1 MQLIGRKEE
10 QKTFKHMMQ
19 STESKL
25 VAVYGRRRIGKT
37 FLIRKYFD
45 TKFTFEIVGLHNG
58 NMKDQIRHF
67 VQTLVRHGY
76 AEAMVAHPDTW
87 METFDLFSLYLNK
100 LKGKEKKVIFFDE
113 LPWFDTPRSKF
124 LMAFEHFW
132 NAFCTKRSDILLIIC
147 GSSASWMIKK
157 ILQNKG
163 GLHNR
168 ISEKMQI
175 LPFTLSETKL
185 FLNEKGIKWSMYDI
199 AQLYMTMGGIP
210 YYLDAVRKGESVV
223 QCIDRLCFQKTGLMY
238 NEFEELY
245 TSLFSN
251 SDNHK
256 KIISILASSKGGMTR
271 DELIIKSKLPSGGNL
286 TSTMDELVKSN
297 FIIPWTPYGMKQNKL
312 VFKIEDFFTLF
323 YFKFM
328 HDRSGRQQENWTKLV
343 KNQSW
348 VSWSGFAFEKLCF
361 THTDQIKKALG
372 LSVIQTQI
380 YGWKSQND
388 DEGAQIDLIID
399 RADNIIHLCEIKFCN
414 ATFVIDKSYA
424 AKLRNKVASFSKVV
438 KKKTLFLTMV
448 TTFGTLDNEYYKELV
463 QNEVTLEDIF

>member
-157 ILQNKG
+157 ILQNKRWPAQQ
-163 GLHNR
+163 NFR
-168 ISEKMQI
+168 KNAD
-175 LPFTLSETKL
+175 FTL
-185 FLNEKGIKWSMYDI
+185 
-199 AQLYMTMGGIP
+199 
-210 YYLDAVRKGESVV
+210 
-223 QCIDRLCFQKTGLMY
+223 
-238 NEFEELY
+238 
-245 TSLFSN
+245 
-251 SDNHK
+251 
-256 KIISILASSKGGMTR
+256 
-271 DELIIKSKLPSGGNL
+271 
-286 TSTMDELVKSN
+286 
-297 FIIPWTPYGMKQNKL
+297 
-312 VFKIEDFFTLF
+312 
-323 YFKFM
+323 YF
-328 HDRSGRQQENWTKLV
+328 V
-343 KNQSW
+343 
-348 VSWSGFAFEKLCF
+348 
-361 THTDQIKKALG
+361 
-372 LSVIQTQI
+372 
-380 YGWKSQND
+380 
-388 DEGAQIDLIID
+388 
-399 RADNIIHLCEIKFCN
+399 
-414 ATFVIDKSYA
+414 
-424 AKLRNKVASFSKVV
+424 
-438 KKKTLFLTMV
+438 
-448 TTFGTLDNEYYKELV
+448 
-463 QNEVTLEDIF
+463 